1 MHQNLKKMFKYFN
14 IENNELT
21 NEIKSLIL
29 SDINKNNTEL
39 LQLIQNPIYEFNIN
53 QSSRM
58 INYYES
64 KGFIFSSRQNDKGK
78 RRFSITDV
86 MIFQFSMHLK
96 FIGYSE
102 DFIKELNIR
111 LNEPDPSFKI
121 SEFELMLVISSISLN
136 IKDYWLTIESSNKEQ
151 LTDSIAIN
159 FQSKN
164 SDSSFYFS
172 EKIRQQFFNGL
183 NGQGSLKLSGKTTKF
198 LPPYIYNIDKYRK
211 RLGIPLVS
219 ERNFQLINE
228 SGLSTKLIDESDA
241 KKLNKLPIEYL
252 TKKYDFLLEREDNSL
267 YGIEL
272 KYLGKDNYIPSNIR
286 NEILVKTF
294 DDLKNALENE
304 IKMIEKFRKKFI

>member
-1 MHQNLKKMFKYFN
+1 
-14 IENNELT
+14 
-21 NEIKSLIL
+21 
-29 SDINKNNTEL
+29 
-39 LQLIQNPIYEFNIN
+39 
-53 QSSRM
+53 M

-86 MIFQFSMHLK
+86 MIFQFSMYLK
-96 FIGYSE
+96 SNGYSE

-121 SEFELMLVISSISLN
+121 SEFELVLMISSISLN

-183 NGQGSLKLSGKTTKF
+183 NGQESLKLSGKTTKF
-198 LPPYIYNIDKYRK
+198 LPPFIYNIDKYRK

-219 ERNFQLINE
+219 AKNFQLINE

>member
-1 MHQNLKKMFKYFN
+1 MFKYIN
-14 IENNELT
+14 TENNELT
-21 NEIKSLIL
+21 NEIKTLIL
-29 SDINKNNTEL
+29 SDINDNNTEL
-39 LQLIQNPIYEFNIN
+39 LQLIRNSIFEFNIN

-111 LNEPDPSFKI
+111 LNEPNPSFKI
-121 SEFELMLVISSISLN
+121 SEFELILIISSISLN
-136 IKDYWLTIESSNKEQ
+136 IKDYWLQIESSNKEQ

-183 NGQGSLKLSGKTTKF
+183 NGQESLKLSGKTTKF
-198 LPPYIYNIDKYRK
+198 LPPFIYNIDKYRK

-219 ERNFQLINE
+219 AKNFQLINE

-252 TKKYDFLLEREDNSL
+252 TKKYDFLLERDDNSL

-286 NEILVKTF
+286 NEMLVKSF
-294 DDLKNALENE
+294 DDLIKVLEQE